1 MTSLKKSKANFFET
15 TEFLSLIFALFVVLL
30 IAVLSYQSWFAF
42 RVSNTDVEG
51 TQKLIGGTEQLLS
64 LLKDAETG
72 QRGFLLTGED
82 RYLAPYRQA
91 LLGIPAAFDTLD
103 SVAKQRPD
111 QARRLRALT
120 PLVQRKLD
128 ELSRTIQVRQS
139 KGQEAALALVLSD
152 SGKLLMDQIRGLCSE
167 IRAAAFERL
176 ARYSAESRASAKA
189 AGAHRDAGKHRSFRA
204 SGSFHDQHSTRGAAA
219 ARADRQPA
227 GERIAHGRGARD
239 WFHTTIASIADGVIA
254 TDQMGKVSFM
264 NRAAESLTGW
274 TQERAVGSPLK
285 QVFVIQHEETGET
298 AENFLSQA
306 LRESRMVGLE
316 SYAWLTSRENRR
328 IPIRHSAA
336 PIRRVE
342 GSIAGAVIVFRDISQ
357 DREAERQKRKAA
369 EDLARHS
376 ALLER
381 KNADLEQYAY
391 ATSHDLRE
399 PLRTIGAYTEL
410 LRRDAVSVLSERAV
424 GFLSSVSAAVRR
436 MDQLIEALLQ
446 YSQAGELDGEP

>member
-1 MTSLKKSKANFFET
+1 ML
-15 TEFLSLIFALFVVLL
+15 
-30 IAVLSYQSWFAF
+30 
-42 RVSNTDVEG
+42 
-51 TQKLIGGTEQLLS
+51 
-64 LLKDAETG
+64 
-72 QRGFLLTGED
+72 
-82 RYLAPYRQA
+82 
-91 LLGIPAAFDTLD
+91 
-103 SVAKQRPD
+103 
-111 QARRLRALT
+111 
-120 PLVQRKLD
+120 
-128 ELSRTIQVRQS
+128 
-139 KGQEAALALVLSD
+139 LVLSTINI
-152 SGKLLMDQIRGLCSE
+152 Q
-167 IRAAAFERL
+167 RAARRRQELIDSLRE
-176 ARYSAESRASAKA
+176 SESRTA
-189 AGAHRDAGKHRSFRA
+189 
-204 SGSFHDQHSTRGAAA
+204 
-219 ARADRQPA
+219 
-227 GERIAHGRGARD
+227 EARD

-254 TDQMGKVSFM
+254 TDPMGKVSFM

-381 KNADLEQYAY
+381 KNAELEQYAY

-424 GFLSSVSAAVRR
+424 GFLRSVSAAVGR

-446 YSQAGELDGEP
+446 YSQAGELDGEALETVRIEQVVDNAIQNLNGSISENSAEVTHQGLPAITGYEMHMEQLFQNLISNALKYRQEAPPRIHIAAQKEGDEWLFSVSDNGQGHSPEHRTQIFGLFKRLHHQDHSGSGIGLATCKKIVELYGGRIWVESELGKGSTFFFTLPIAAEISESTRASKAAC